1 MSAGALG
8 SFGHMGDHL
17 VKIRKILSSAMFC
30 AAGLTAL
37 GPSAK
42 ADIIPVA
49 DPYFN
54 QFPTGPTHPP
64 NFPVG
69 FLDGPGAPHPFLYFQ
84 ICGPGCAFADDNV
97 IGWTASSTF
106 GPGVSGQYEIG
117 TLPSSRFNSDP
128 MINAT
133 TAEPIVVRAQNA
145 SESQIVAP
153 TAVAGVTYTLDVDL
167 GFATDA
173 VDKALVSIVIGNDH
187 SALATPLASDDKT
200 EAQMQET
207 GNWYDFETSY
217 TATAADAGHSI
228 EILLSSLNNGQGFAY
243 FADVRLTDSLVTV
256 NPLAAPEPAT
266 WAMMLIG
273 FGGMAGVAVRR
284 SFRRRSAVG
293 QLA

>member
-8 SFGHMGDHL
+8 PFGHMGDHL

-42 ADIIPVA
+42 PDIIPVA

-106 GPGVSGQYEIG
+106 GPGVSGQYQIG

-145 SESQIVAP
+145 SESKIVPPKALP
-153 TAVAGVTYTLDVDL
+153 GGTYTLDVDL
-167 GFATDA
+167 GFAKDA
-173 VDKALVSIVIGNDH
+173 EDKALVSIVIVNDK
-187 SALATPLASDDKT
+187 SALAIPLGS
-200 EAQMQET
+200 
-207 GNWYDFETSY
+207 SPL
-217 TATAADAGHSI
+217 TAKGI
-228 EILLSSLNNGQGFAY
+228 
-243 FADVRLTDSLVTV
+243 
-256 NPLAAPEPAT
+256 
-266 WAMMLIG
+266 
-273 FGGMAGVAVRR
+273 
-284 SFRRRSAVG
+284 
-293 QLA
+293 

>member
-1 MSAGALG
+1 
-8 SFGHMGDHL
+8 
-17 VKIRKILSSAMFC
+17 MFC

-106 GPGVSGQYEIG
+106 GPGVSGQYQIG

-173 VDKALVSIVIGNDH
+173 VDKALVSIVIGND
-187 SALATPLASDDKT
+187 SSPLAIPLGSNKLT
-200 EAQMQET
+200 APGIEAKEQGT

-217 TATAADAGHSI
+217 TATAADAGDLI

-243 FADVRLTDSLVTV
+243 FADVRLTD
-256 NPLAAPEPAT
+256 
-266 WAMMLIG
+266 
-273 FGGMAGVAVRR
+273 
-284 SFRRRSAVG
+284 
-293 QLA
+293 